1 MPSIL
6 ESVMDH
12 IGGGNLRQLSQALG
26 ADEPATR
33 NALTAALPMI
43 LAGLARNASR
53 PEGATALDGALAK
66 DHDGGLLERAG
77 EFLGQGDTS
86 PGDGIL
92 RHVFG
97 DRRNAVEKGV
107 SRTSG
112 LDTAQAAK
120 LLAMAAPIVMAALG
134 RKKRERALDPG
145 ALRQELEEENR
156 EMQQKA
162 PQLSGLARLLD
173 ADGDGS
179 VSDDVIGGL
188 GKLFGR

>member
-1 MPSIL
+1 MPSTL

-12 IGGGNLRQLSQALG
+12 IGGGNLDKLSQALG
-26 ADEPATR
+26 ADESTTR
-33 NALTAALPMI
+33 NALTTALPMI

-97 DRRNAVEKGV
+97 ERRDVVEQGV

-112 LDTAQAAK
+112 LDKGQAAK

-134 RKKRERALDPG
+134 RRKRERALDPG
-145 ALRQELEEENR
+145 ALRRELEEENR